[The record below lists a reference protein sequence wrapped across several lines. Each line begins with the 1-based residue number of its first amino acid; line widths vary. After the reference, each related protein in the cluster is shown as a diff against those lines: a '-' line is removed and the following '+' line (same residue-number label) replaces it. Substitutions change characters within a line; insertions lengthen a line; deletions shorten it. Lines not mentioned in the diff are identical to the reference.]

1 MQQLRRAVLLALA
14 ALFMHTAPAD
24 EGPAGSYVGL
34 MPCADCPGVD
44 LRLDLFAD
52 GSFHQRSVYRDR
64 NLSVDHVGRWR
75 LTDGM
80 LQLRYGDGG
89 QRYFTYG
96 NDRITMLDKDIWPI
110 QSQLNYTLNRTSPTK
125 PLEPRVTLEGH
136 FTYLADSAQLED
148 CATGRHMP
156 VAMEGEYLRL
166 EQAWSQSGASL
177 QQPLP
182 VSLEAHVV
190 ERVNTEGPPR
200 PTVIVERLIQTGS
213 PVSCVPASRQPER
226 IRTFELVPT
235 EEPRSAAAP
244 AGPAPT
250 APIAG
255 PQITDTASLPSPKLH
270 GTQWRLVRLGEADLA
285 HVADDRTP
293 YLMFTPSESPRVS
306 GSTGCNRFTGG
317 TTMSG
322 GSVLFG
328 GITTTRMACPNG
340 SNIEQQFLTALNRA
354 RHWRIR
360 GGHFELSGDDGRPVA
375 RFIAVR

>member
-1 MQQLRRAVLLALA
+1 MQQLRRAVLLVLA
-14 ALFMHTAPAD
+14 ALFAHSTLTD

-52 GSFHQRSVYRDR
+52 GSFHQRSIYRER
-64 NLSVDHVGRWR
+64 NLGVDQVGRWMFA
-75 LTDGM
+75 DGV
-80 LQLRYGDGG
+80 LQLRYGDGQ
-89 QRYFTYG
+89 QRHFTYG
-96 NDRITMLDKDIWPI
+96 NDRITMLDQDIRPI
-110 QSQLNYTLNRTSPTK
+110 RSPLNYTLNRTSPTQ
-125 PLEPRVTLEGH
+125 PLDPRVRLEGH

-166 EQAWSQSGASL
+166 EQAWSRSGASL

-190 ERVNTEGPPR
+190 ERVNMEGPPR

-226 IRTFELVPT
+226 IRTFELVPA

-244 AGPAPT
+244 T
-250 APIAG
+250 APITG
-255 PQITDTASLPSPKLH
+255 PQITDTSSLPSPKLH
-270 GTQWRLVRLGEADLA
+270 GTQWRLVRLGEVDLP
-285 HVADDRTP
+285 HTSDGRTP
-293 YLMFTPSESPRVS
+293 YLMFAPSESPRVS

-328 GITTTRMACPNG
+328 GITTTRMACPDG
-340 SNIEQQFLTALNRA
+340 SDIEQRFLSALNRA

-360 GGHFELSGDDGRPVA
+360 DGHFELSGDDGRPVA